1 MHYTE
6 IVKVSPPLSP
16 PSLALPKPVQDNTA
30 QSPLSS
36 SVETIASILVALCLL
51 AIATAVVFVYR
62 WRFGQSV
69 KNNHHESEIA
79 LVQGTGTYWLIFVLN
94 ITSDWLTISLK
105 MERKKFWFY
114 QRDEIFHCDM
124 KRYLSILH
132 TEFLCCDLIEITK
145 YVLVDDDIVTIFS
158 EQNWLIDSLL
168 LFLSLLVFFL
178 TNVSPTFGSYI
189 SLATGD
195 PRIYCKN
202 SILQNYMYVV
212 IFV

>member
-16 PSLALPKPVQDNTA
+16 PSLASPKPVQDNTA
-30 QSPLSS
+30 QPPLSS

-94 ITSDWLTISLK
+94 ITSDLVNYIAKNGEQNFLVLSKGWKLSLWYATISLNTAYRVL
-105 MERKKFWFY
+105 MLRS
-114 QRDEIFHCDM
+114 
-124 KRYLSILH
+124 KR
-132 TEFLCCDLIEITK
+132 
-145 YVLVDDDIVTIFS
+145 
-158 EQNWLIDSLL
+158 N
-168 LFLSLLVFFL
+168 
-178 TNVSPTFGSYI
+178 N
-189 SLATGD
+189 
-195 PRIYCKN
+195 
-202 SILQNYMYVV
+202 
-212 IFV
+212 

>member
-30 QSPLSS
+30 QPPLSS

-94 ITSDWLTISLK
+94 ITSDLVNYIAKNGEKKIVVLSKGWNLSLWYETIS
-105 MERKKFWFY
+105 
-114 QRDEIFHCDM
+114 
-124 KRYLSILH
+124 LSILH

-145 YVLVDDDIVTIFS
+145 YVLVDDEIVTIFS
-158 EQNWLIDSLL
+158 EQNW
-168 LFLSLLVFFL
+168 
-178 TNVSPTFGSYI
+178 
-189 SLATGD
+189 
-195 PRIYCKN
+195 
-202 SILQNYMYVV
+202 
-212 IFV
+212 FV

>member
-30 QSPLSS
+30 QPPLSS
-36 SVETIASILVALCLL
+36 SVETIASILVAMCLL

-168 LFLSLLVFFL
+168 LFLSLLVFFWQTSVL
-178 TNVSPTFGSYI
+178 P
-189 SLATGD
+189 L
-195 PRIYCKN
+195 
-202 SILQNYMYVV
+202 VV
-212 IFV
+212 TSR

>member
-30 QSPLSS
+30 QPPLSS

-79 LVQGTGTYWLIFVLN
+79 LVQGTSTYWLIFVLN
-94 ITSDWLTISLK
+94 ITSDLVNYIAKNGEKKILVLSKGWNLSLWYETISLNTV
-105 MERKKFWFY
+105 Y
-114 QRDEIFHCDM
+114 G
-124 KRYLSILH
+124 
-132 TEFLCCDLIEITK
+132 
-145 YVLVDDDIVTIFS
+145 VLMLRS
-158 EQNWLIDSLL
+158 NR
-168 LFLSLLVFFL
+168 
-178 TNVSPTFGSYI
+178 N
-189 SLATGD
+189 
-195 PRIYCKN
+195 N
-202 SILQNYMYVV
+202 
-212 IFV
+212 

>member
-30 QSPLSS
+30 QPPLSS

-94 ITSDWLTISLK
+94 ITSDLVNYIAKNGEKKILVLSKGWNLSLWYETISLNTA
-105 MERKKFWFY
+105 Y
-114 QRDEIFHCDM
+114 G
-124 KRYLSILH
+124 
-132 TEFLCCDLIEITK
+132 
-145 YVLVDDDIVTIFS
+145 VLMLRS
-158 EQNWLIDSLL
+158 NR
-168 LFLSLLVFFL
+168 
-178 TNVSPTFGSYI
+178 N
-189 SLATGD
+189 
-195 PRIYCKN
+195 N
-202 SILQNYMYVV
+202 
-212 IFV
+212 

>member
-30 QSPLSS
+30 QPPLSS

-62 WRFGQSV
+62 WRFGQSA

-94 ITSDWLTISLK
+94 ITSDLVNYIAKNGEKKILVLSKGWNLSLWYETISLNTAYRVP
-105 MERKKFWFY
+105 MLRSN
-114 QRDEIFHCDM
+114 R
-124 KRYLSILH
+124 
-132 TEFLCCDLIEITK
+132 
-145 YVLVDDDIVTIFS
+145 
-158 EQNWLIDSLL
+158 N
-168 LFLSLLVFFL
+168 
-178 TNVSPTFGSYI
+178 N
-189 SLATGD
+189 
-195 PRIYCKN
+195 
-202 SILQNYMYVV
+202 
-212 IFV
+212 

>member
-6 IVKVSPPLSP
+6 IVKVSPSLSP

-30 QSPLSS
+30 QPPLSS

-94 ITSDWLTISLK
+94 ITSDLVNYIAKNGEKKILVLSKGWNLSLWYETISLNTAY
-105 MERKKFWFY
+105 R
-114 QRDEIFHCDM
+114 
-124 KRYLSILH
+124 
-132 TEFLCCDLIEITK
+132 
-145 YVLVDDDIVTIFS
+145 VLMLRS
-158 EQNWLIDSLL
+158 NR
-168 LFLSLLVFFL
+168 
-178 TNVSPTFGSYI
+178 N
-189 SLATGD
+189 
-195 PRIYCKN
+195 N
-202 SILQNYMYVV
+202 
-212 IFV
+212 

>member
-30 QSPLSS
+30 QPPLSS

-79 LVQGTGTYWLIFVLN
+79 LVQGTSTYWLIFVLN
-94 ITSDWLTISLK
+94 ITSDLVNYIAKNGEKNILVLSKGWNLSLWYETISLNTAYRVP
-105 MERKKFWFY
+105 MLRSN
-114 QRDEIFHCDM
+114 R
-124 KRYLSILH
+124 
-132 TEFLCCDLIEITK
+132 
-145 YVLVDDDIVTIFS
+145 
-158 EQNWLIDSLL
+158 N
-168 LFLSLLVFFL
+168 
-178 TNVSPTFGSYI
+178 N
-189 SLATGD
+189 
-195 PRIYCKN
+195 
-202 SILQNYMYVV
+202 
-212 IFV
+212 

>member
-30 QSPLSS
+30 QPPLSS
-36 SVETIASILVALCLL
+36 SVETIASILVALFLL

-62 WRFGQSV
+62 WRYGQSA

-79 LVQGTGTYWLIFVLN
+79 LAQGTSTYWLIFVLN

-158 EQNWLIDSLL
+158 EQNW
-168 LFLSLLVFFL
+168 
-178 TNVSPTFGSYI
+178 
-189 SLATGD
+189 
-195 PRIYCKN
+195 
-202 SILQNYMYVV
+202 
-212 IFV
+212 FV